1 MPEGLDKVDILMDY
15 AGSDGSFIRF
25 AVDRGAR
32 GIIVDGVGAGNVND
46 KTFDAIK
53 YAISKKVAV
62 VIATRVLNGGVYPI
76 YGDKGGGKSLKDI
89 GAIVAG
95 NLDPEK
101 ARVLLT
107 LTLPIVKEDHQKLYR
122 FFAIP
127 K

>member
-32 GIIVDGVGAGNVND
+32 GIV
-46 KTFDAIK
+46 
-53 YAISKKVAV
+53 
-62 VIATRVLNGGVYPI
+62 
-76 YGDKGGGKSLKDI
+76 
-89 GAIVAG
+89 VAG

-107 LTLPIVKEDHQKLYR
+107 LTLPIVKDDHQKLYR